1 MLESIKPIYDDVWDV
16 IKRYWRTYG
25 ALKAL
30 LLSPYLHASFFIAL
44 ILFPLW
50 VNQSWWDLPLTIL
63 PNILGFTLAGFT
75 IWLGFGNDSFRS
87 LISQSKPNGASPYM
101 GVSAGFAHF
110 VIVQLLALLAAL
122 FAKAA
127 HSVAFSI
134 VNVEDVYLA
143 VAIASGDFLG
153 FLLFIYALLS
163 ALAATLGVF
172 RAASWADRHNSSR

>member
-1 MLESIKPIYDDVWDV
+1 MFETVKATYGDVGDV
-16 IKRYWRTYG
+16 IKRYWNTYG

-30 LLSPYLHASFFIAL
+30 VSSPYLHASCLIAL
-44 ILFPLW
+44 MLFPLW
-50 VNQSWWDLPLTIL
+50 TNQSWWDLPLSIL

-75 IWLGFGNDSFRS
+75 IWLGFGNDSFRA
-87 LISQSKPNGASPYM
+87 LISKSKPNGASPYM

-122 FAKAA
+122 FAKAS
-127 HSVAFSI
+127 HSVAFPI
-134 VNVEDVYLA
+134 DADDAYLN

-172 RAASWADRHNSSR
+172 RAASWADRHNSSK